1 MSQYAAGM
9 ESQKFTD
16 AQNRMILESPL
27 PNPVLAERLGVNKR
41 SIQRQRALLKKRLA
55 AEVAP
60 DGQ

>member
-1 MSQYAAGM
+1 M